1 MIARLLSSGRKDAG
15 HTGVNQLGGV
25 FVNGR
30 PLPDST
36 RQKIVDLAHQ
46 GARPCDI
53 SRILQVSNGCVSK
66 ILCRYYESGTIRPRA
81 IGGSK
86 PRVATV
92 SVCDKIESYKR
103 EQPSIFAWEIR
114 DKLLSEKESYEA
126 ARTLGNMGNSL
137 QYVTLRA
144 KKLPNSVIKEWKPKD
159 KRCTMLFL
167 KQVSSINRVLRNLAA
182 KKEQQAM
189 QNDFYDRAL
198 RYSSTQWYNQ
208 WPMSMPG
215 TVSLAPFPPLTQAN
229 HIEKKDPE
237 ALHRAIR
244 NLQNFLGLKTVQSV
258 FIFYTRVTTD
268 MIVHDRLIQWTS
280 YVYSDL

>member
-1 MIARLLSSGRKDAG
+1 MITLSLRYKEAGLAAVTAQAVVTSITAACRRGVQSMSYVAFTAEHDQNVMPCNRDSG

-53 SRILQVSNGCVSK
+53 SRILQ
-66 ILCRYYESGTIRPRA
+66 SGTIRPRA

-114 DKLLSEKESYEA
+114 DKLLHEKVCSPD
-126 ARTLGNMGNSL
+126 TIPSS
-137 QYVTLRA
+137 VA
-144 KKLPNSVIKEWKPKD
+144 KS
-159 KRCTMLFL
+159 CC
-167 KQVSSINRVLRNLAA
+167 Q
-182 KKEQQAM
+182 KEQQAM

-208 WPMSMPG
+208 WPMGVTSAVG
-215 TVSLAPFPPLTQAN
+215 LAQLPPLTQAN
-229 HIEKKDPE
+229 HIDKKDSEYVGIHVCILCVPCMCV
-237 ALHRAIR
+237 RMCY
-244 NLQNFLGLKTVQSV
+244 NSD
-258 FIFYTRVTTD
+258 TRQ
-268 MIVHDRLIQWTS
+268 RLT
-280 YVYSDL
+280 YVIPN

>member
-1 MIARLLSSGRKDAG
+1 MPSRDSG

-30 PLPDST
+30 PLPDAT

-86 PRVATV
+86 PRVATS
-92 SVCDKIESYKR
+92 SVCEKIEAYKR

-114 DKLLSEKESYEA
+114 DKLLGEKVCSQD
-126 ARTLGNMGNSL
+126 TIPS
-137 QYVTLRA
+137 
-144 KKLPNSVIKEWKPKD
+144 
-159 KRCTMLFL
+159 
-167 KQVSSINRVLRNLAA
+167 VSSINRVLRNLAA

-189 QNDFYDRAL
+189 QNEFYDRAL
-198 RYSSTQWYNQ
+198 RYSSGQWYNQ
-208 WPMSMPG
+208 WSMGMPG
-215 TVSLAPFPPLTQAN
+215 VGLNGFPSIAPVNPIEGKKEASGEPSKIGSKRIFKAERLTC
-229 HIEKKDPE
+229 
-237 ALHRAIR
+237 
-244 NLQNFLGLKTVQSV
+244 
-258 FIFYTRVTTD
+258 
-268 MIVHDRLIQWTS
+268 
-280 YVYSDL
+280 

>member
-1 MIARLLSSGRKDAG
+1 MKVRFCSGLAASERKLDSG

-114 DKLLSEKESYEA
+114 DKLLHEKVCSPD
-126 ARTLGNMGNSL
+126 TIPSNDQLLHLSSL
-137 QYVTLRA
+137 
-144 KKLPNSVIKEWKPKD
+144 KD
-159 KRCTMLFL
+159 RIQRDHKSPPRCVSNEVPRE

-208 WPMSMPG
+208 WPMGVPG
-215 TVSLAPFPPLTQAN
+215 AVGLAQLPPLAQAN
-229 HIEKKDPE
+229 HIDKKD
-237 ALHRAIR
+237 
-244 NLQNFLGLKTVQSV
+244 SV
-258 FIFYTRVTTD
+258 TN
-268 MIVHDRLIQWTS
+268 
-280 YVYSDL
+280 

>member
-1 MIARLLSSGRKDAG
+1 MHIADSG

-114 DKLLSEKESYEA
+114 DKLLHEKVCSPD
-126 ARTLGNMGNSL
+126 TIPS
-137 QYVTLRA
+137 
-144 KKLPNSVIKEWKPKD
+144 
-159 KRCTMLFL
+159 
-167 KQVSSINRVLRNLAA
+167 VSSINRVLRNLAA

-208 WPMSMPG
+208 WPMGVPSAVG
-215 TVSLAPFPPLTQAN
+215 LAQLPPLTQAN
-229 HIEKKDPE
+229 HIDKKDSG
-237 ALHRAIR
+237 R
-244 NLQNFLGLKTVQSV
+244 LQQF
-258 FIFYTRVTTD
+258 FY
-268 MIVHDRLIQWTS
+268 L
-280 YVYSDL
+280 